1 MKVEQTIL
9 DHFVQKKHIL
19 VLQSV
24 ELAAGCDIKYLFQ
37 KIGAF
42 SVFQYMW
49 RELLLELSHFLLNI
63 SVAMK
68 KIPPQECRYMI
79 FYIKVGCVVYEH
91 ESQLQ
96 QTT

>member
-37 KIGAF
+37 KIGAL
-42 SVFQYMW
+42 SVFQYLYKAGIIIGTVSLSF
-49 RELLLELSHFLLNI
+49 EHFSSDEKKYLLK
-63 SVAMK
+63 SVG
-68 KIPPQECRYMI
+68 I
-79 FYIKVGCVVYEH
+79 
-91 ESQLQ
+91 
-96 QTT
+96 